1 MGFLDFTLWD
11 FLDIILVA
19 LIMYYVYKVTRGTQA
34 PNIIT
39 GILVIYLLWIVVQAL
54 NMEMLSAILG
64 QITGVGVIAL
74 IIVFQPEI
82 RRFLQVIGNRSRQR
96 QHSFLG
102 KLFDLGGEE
111 KQVNVSFLAPIIKA
125 CSDMSQTKTGA
136 LIVIQK
142 ETDLASVIETGIVVD
157 SAISAALLKNIFFK
171 NSPLHDGAVIIR
183 DARIAAAKCVLP
195 STQNEVPVSFGMRHR
210 AALGISELTDAIVV
224 VVSEE
229 TGAISVAHNGQIN
242 CDISPTALQEEI
254 MTLMITPGR

>member
-1 MGFLDFTLWD
+1 MGFMDFTFWD
-11 FLDIILVA
+11 ILDIVSVA
-19 LIMYYVYKVTRGTQA
+19 LIMYYVYKITRGTQA

-39 GILVIYLLWIVVQAL
+39 GILVIYLLWILVQAL

-64 QITGVGVIAL
+64 QIIGVGVIAL

-102 KLFDLGGEE
+102 KLFDMGNEE
-111 KQVNVSFLAPIIKA
+111 KQVDVSFLAPVVKA
-125 CSDMSQTKTGA
+125 CIAMSSAKTGA
-136 LIVIQK
+136 LIVIQQ
-142 ETDLASVIETGIVVD
+142 ETDLTNTIESGVAVD
-157 SAISAALLKNIFFK
+157 AIITSALIKNIFFK
-171 NSPLHDGAVIIR
+171 NTPLHDGAIVIKNS
-183 DARIAAAKCVLP
+183 RIAAAKCILP

-229 TGAISVAHNGQIN
+229 TGAISIAHKG
-242 CDISPTALQEEI
+242 EI
-254 MTLMITPGR
+254 KCGIDHSVLHGELMELMRSPGR

>member
-111 KQVNVSFLAPIIKA
+111 KQVNVSFLAPIVKA

-142 ETDLASVIETGIVVD
+142 ETDLASVIETGIVID